1 MEEIMLN
8 KANQMTL
15 LRILAIP
22 FIVVLLYFPSKFSC
36 TIATIIF
43 ILASI
48 TDFLDGF
55 LARRY
60 NLISNVG
67 KFLDPLADK
76 LLIMSALVML
86 TYLRWVPA
94 WISILIIG
102 REIMVTG
109 LRAIASEKG
118 LVIAADKYGKLKTIF
133 QIMALSPIIFHYQIK
148 EFEPSYWGNILLYI
162 ALALTL
168 FSGVNYTYKFLKE
181 VN

>member
-1 MEEIMLN
+1 M
-8 KANQMTL
+8 
-15 LRILAIP
+15 
-22 FIVVLLYFPSKFSC
+22 V
-36 TIATIIF
+36 
-43 ILASI
+43 
-48 TDFLDGF
+48 F

-76 LLIMSALVML
+76 LLIMSALIML
-86 TYLRWVPA
+86 TYLKWIPA

-102 REIMVTG
+102 REMTVTG

-118 LVIAADKYGKLKTIF
+118 IVIAADKYGKLKTLF
-133 QIMALSPIIFHYQIK
+133 QIIALSPLIFHYPIK
-148 EFEPSYWGNILLYI
+148 GFNPSYWGNIFLYI

-181 VN
+181 VS